1 MLKIWKDCSM
11 AVGLPSL
18 QLIKIYRKMSSDG
31 RKREADE
38 ESEDGEALEEGS
50 DDESSLVWFYAI

>member
-1 MLKIWKDCSM
+1 M